1 MPDPYQSIIDVLSR
15 SKRVLITTHVRPDG
29 DALGTTAA
37 MSLALR
43 KQNIDSEVLL
53 LTHIPHKYEFVYH
66 DNGIK
71 FHDVE
76 KGWPGEAQKIED
88 KGSRMPQGPPAP
100 TPSSPPSALSSLLHP
115 RSSPPSTQGAGKT
128 SSVPSLNPE
137 PRTLN
142 PFFQSFDSLLVCDTG
157 TWSQLPGLR
166 ERIEGWNVPRIVLD
180 HHLTQEDW
188 ATHKLVIPEAAAAGE
203 IAAELLEAWEI
214 PLDLP
219 IATALYL
226 AIASDTGWFQFSN
239 TRPFTMRLA
248 ATLMEAGVNTDE
260 MYKHLYQSER
270 PQRVALQTRAM
281 QSLELLSDNRLA
293 VMTIAKRD
301 FDETGAGV
309 PATENLINIPL
320 QVEQVEVSLLFVE
333 PPEGGPIRVSLRS
346 KGGIDVA
353 KFAEQFG
360 GGGHARASGLKLA
373 TTLADAHTRVVAAAT
388 AALSQSPSA

>member
-1 MPDPYQSIIDVLSR
+1 MIGGSMPDPYQQIIDVLSR
-15 SKRVLITTHVRPDG
+15 CKRVLITTHVRPDG

-43 KQNIDSEVLL
+43 KRNIDSEVLL
-53 LTHIPHKYEFVYH
+53 LTHIPHKYEFVYR
-66 DNGIK
+66 DNAIK

-76 KGWPGEAQKIED
+76 KAWPD
-88 KGSRMPQGPPAP
+88 
-100 TPSSPPSALSSLLHP
+100 
-115 RSSPPSTQGAGKT
+115 
-128 SSVPSLNPE
+128 
-137 PRTLN
+137 
-142 PFFQSFDSLLVCDTG
+142 PFPFDRFDALLVCDTG

-166 ERIEGWNVPRIVLD
+166 ERIEHWRVPRIVLD

-293 VMTIAKRD
+293 VMTISKRD

-320 QVEQVEVSLLFVE
+320 QIETVEVSLLFTE
-333 PPEGGPIRVSLRS
+333 PPENDGGGGPIRVSLRS

-353 KFAEQFG
+353 KFAEQFA

-373 TTLADAHTRVVAAAT
+373 TSLREAHERVVGAMRGAM
-388 AALSQSPSA
+388 